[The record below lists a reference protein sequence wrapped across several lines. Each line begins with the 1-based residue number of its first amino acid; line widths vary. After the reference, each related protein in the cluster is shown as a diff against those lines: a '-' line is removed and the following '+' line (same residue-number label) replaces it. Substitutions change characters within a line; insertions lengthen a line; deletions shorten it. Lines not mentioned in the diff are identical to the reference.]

1 MSLEQFYIE
10 EKPTWGTE
18 KENEIRLRIKL
29 CVAAYA
35 YEVENDSIMSDHE
48 FDEKCKSVNLNVS
61 TGNRK
66 LDNWFKKNFDPSRN
80 SISRGGRR
88 FLRPP
93 PDSIETQD
101 ADQRVERRNELGAFG
116 DVRDRIQHRRQVE
129 HGSQHDPN
137 QTCDIREDHC
147 CRSNE
152 Q

>member
-66 LDNWFKKNFDPSRN
+66 LDNWFKKNFDPSTGQWIHRH
-80 SISRGGRR
+80 
-88 FLRPP
+88 P
-93 PDSIETQD
+93 
-101 ADQRVERRNELGAFG
+101 ELHKIKYVYEKWYKEKG
-116 DVRDRIQHRRQVE
+116 
-129 HGSQHDPN
+129 
-137 QTCDIREDHC
+137 
-147 CRSNE
+147 
-152 Q
+152 